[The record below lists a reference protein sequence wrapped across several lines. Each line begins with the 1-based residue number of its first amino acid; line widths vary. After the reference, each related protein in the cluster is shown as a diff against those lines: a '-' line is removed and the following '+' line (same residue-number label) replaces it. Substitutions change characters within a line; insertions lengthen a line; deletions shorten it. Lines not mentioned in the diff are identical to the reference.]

1 MREVN
6 SALHK
11 LELFYLDYFNN
22 FITIEKFAEFYGI
35 TEKKAVTLIA
45 IGQHIN
51 QEGVRDE

>member
-6 SALHK
+6 EALWK

-22 FITIEKFAEFYGI
+22 FITIAKFAEFYGI

>member
-1 MREVN
+1 MREIN
-6 SALHK
+6 EALWK

-22 FITIEKFAEFYGI
+22 FITIAKFAEFYGI

-51 QEGVRDE
+51 QEGVRNE

>member
-1 MREVN
+1 MREIN

-22 FITIEKFAEFYGI
+22 FITIAKFAEFYGI
-35 TEKKAVTLIA
+35 TENKAVTLIA

>member
-22 FITIEKFAEFYGI
+22 FITIAKFAEFYGI

-51 QEGVRDE
+51 QEGVRNE

>member
-22 FITIEKFAEFYGI
+22 FITIAKFAEFYGI
-35 TEKKAVTLIA
+35 SENKAVTLIA

>member
-22 FITIEKFAEFYGI
+22 FITVEKFAEFYGI

>member
-22 FITIEKFAEFYGI
+22 FITIAKFAEFYGI

>member
-6 SALHK
+6 SALYK

-22 FITIEKFAEFYGI
+22 FITIAKFAEFYGI
-35 TEKKAVTLIA
+35 TEKKAVSLIA

>member
-1 MREVN
+1 MREIN

-22 FITIEKFAEFYGI
+22 FITIAKFAEFYGI

-51 QEGVRDE
+51 QEGVRNE

>member
-22 FITIEKFAEFYGI
+22 FITIAKFAELYGI

-51 QEGVRDE
+51 QEGVRNE

>member
-22 FITIEKFAEFYGI
+22 FITATKFAEFYGI

-51 QEGVRDE
+51 QEGVRNE